1 MVSKVRGELPA
12 HGGGLAEG
20 RGKGSSAPR
29 GATDI
34 RDVALWD
41 EAVLLQTGL
50 SAPTGR
56 TGGGDSPQGAALVQ
70 LP

>member
-1 MVSKVRGELPA
+1 MVAGLQKGVKRKQRTAGRNSIRG
-12 HGGGLAEG
+12 
-20 RGKGSSAPR
+20 
-29 GATDI
+29 
-34 RDVALWD
+34 VALGD